1 MPAPAAVPAAAPIT
15 VPRTRLP
22 LSRRLPSTPP
32 ATAPTVAPMAVLL
45 ADWVPSACVV
55 QAARSRTQ
63 SAEHALRCIRD
74 SLRRTCVAGQVDGVD
89 GDERPPHRQP
99 ARSIAKDR

>member
-32 ATAPTVAPMAVLL
+32 ATAPTVAPIAVLL

-74 SLRRTCVAGQVDGVD
+74 SLRRTCVAEAGGW
-89 GDERPPHRQP
+89 GRPPIWAAGAEYREGSLT
-99 ARSIAKDR
+99 AT